1 MVPGVPVEWLEI
13 ALRLG
18 AATLAGCL
26 LGLNRDLHD
35 KPAGLRTH
43 ALVSLG
49 AALVLVTSRHL
60 AGGGSPADVVAAGSR
75 TLQGIL
81 TGVGFLGAG
90 VILHDRVGRRV
101 HGLTTAATLW
111 ISAILGI
118 ACGAGAWGAALVAT
132 VLIFAVLTWGGPLE
146 SSCHRLFRRSPEP
159 PPPSCDPPLPPQ
171 HP

>member
-1 MVPGVPVEWLEI
+1 MPGDWSEAGALF
-13 ALRLG
+13 LRLA
-18 AATLAGCL
+18 AATLAGGV

-49 AALVLVTSRHL
+49 AALVLLVSLRLPGTRSVPDL
-60 AGGGSPADVVAAGSR
+60 AAASR
-75 TLQGIL
+75 TLQGII

-111 ISAILGI
+111 ISAGLGI
-118 ACGAGAWGAALVAT
+118 ACGAGAWGPVLLSTA
-132 VLIFAVLTWGGPLE
+132 LIFAVLVWGGPVE
-146 SSCHRLFRRSPEP
+146 GACHRLLRRHDARPPE
-159 PPPSCDPPLPPQ
+159 SCDPPPPAQ
-171 HP
+171 NP